1 MCLKWTEIFKN
12 GYPDVC
18 ISHIF
23 ILMFLPISVAFC
35 IAQIILFY
43 LHVFFFPLVSRSFC
57 SLSENNFPSFCPTT
71 TFSLFNNY
79 SLAIFLRKPFLP
91 TKAFLNL
98 VYFTLDSSLMIPP
111 HPVLMLDMPPCIITN
126 SLLCSNLL
134 NPKLL

>member
-1 MCLKWTEIFKN
+1 MCLEWTEIFKN

-18 ISHIF
+18 TSHIF

-43 LHVFFFPLVSRSFC
+43 LHVFFFSLVSRSFC
-57 SLSENNFPSFCPTT
+57 SLYENNFPYILPHHNFHFLYNC
-71 TFSLFNNY
+71 

-98 VYFTLDSSLMIPP
+98 VDSSLMIPP
-111 HPVLMLDMPPCIITN
+111 HPMLMLDLPPCIVTS
-126 SLLCSNLL
+126 SLLGSNLL

>member
-1 MCLKWTEIFKN
+1 MFA
-12 GYPDVC
+12 Y
-18 ISHIF
+18 HIF
-23 ILMFLPISVAFC
+23 SSLCFFPFLLHSVLHKSSFSISMF
-35 IAQIILFY
+35 
-43 LHVFFFPLVSRSFC
+43 FFFPLVSRSFC
-57 SLSENNFPSFCPTT
+57 SLYENNFPSFCPTT

-111 HPVLMLDMPPCIITN
+111 HPVLMLDMPPCIITS